1 MQSINFYQPTYFK
14 FLAVGLLFLLITLC
28 VVSCKE
34 SLPIDETSESIGSQ
48 ATLRIFSYESATFDL
63 GKEDQPS
70 VEYTFEYFDSGA
82 LNSGEVGDFLKDL
95 TFFISFNNY
104 VRSIV
109 KQEILLKKVP
119 VSEMTVNELTKN
131 LNYTLKLT
139 LDSALDKLDLSP
151 DMVGVNDQFTIDW
164 DINLKDGKTLNP
176 KCPHWP
182 VGTNTIPCDLNIEIT
197 RTLPE
202 NSFRGLYRFE
212 QQETGP
218 LGMWLFSESFE
229 AELTSNP
236 DNTLFGRTFKAKPY
250 SENFSELDSISVPI
264 LFERNITVSRFLGTG
279 YECSN
284 ETEVEIGPVPPS
296 QQYEADLFDDSEFI
310 LVITE
315 NAWGD
320 CNAEPKVAVFSATK
334 VE

>member
-1 MQSINFYQPTYFK
+1 MYTDKQQIRYIKVIMLFCLVFAGSLFTI
-14 FLAVGLLFLLITLC
+14 GCDDSLLL
-28 VVSCKE
+28 KE
-34 SLPIDETSESIGSQ
+34 ATENIDAQ
-48 ATLRIFSYESATFDL
+48 ATLRISSYESTTFDI
-63 GKEDQPS
+63 GKEEQPS
-70 VEYTFEYFDSGA
+70 VKYTFEYFDSGA
-82 LNSGEVGDFLKDL
+82 LNGGKVGDFLKDI
-95 TFFISFNNY
+95 TFFISFNNH
-104 VRSIV
+104 VRSIF
-109 KQEILLKKVP
+109 KEEILLEKVP

-176 KCPHWP
+176 KCPHQP
-182 VGTNTIPCDLNIEIT
+182 VGINTIPCDLNIEIT

-202 NSFRGLYRFE
+202 NSFTGLYRFE
-212 QQETGP
+212 QQDPGP

-236 DNTLFGRTFKAKPY
+236 DNILYGRTFKAKPY
-250 SENFSELDSISVPI
+250 ADNFSELDSISVPI
-264 LFERNITVSRFLGTG
+264 LYERNITISRFLGTG

-284 ETEVEIGPVPPS
+284 EAEVEIGPVPPS
-296 QQYEADLFDDSEFI
+296 QQYEADLSDDSEFI
-310 LVITE
+310 LVIEE
-315 NAWGD
+315 NALGL
-320 CNAEPKVAVFSATK
+320 CGAESEVAVFSATK

>member
-1 MQSINFYQPTYFK
+1 MKSIPIYQLTYFK
-14 FLAVGLLFLLITLC
+14 SLAGGLLFLVITLC

-34 SLPIDETSESIGSQ
+34 SLPIYETSESIGSQ
-48 ATLRIFSYESATFDL
+48 ATLHIISYESAAFDL
-63 GKEDQPS
+63 GKEEKPI

-82 LNSGEVGDFLKDL
+82 INGGKVGDYLKDL
-95 TFFISFNNY
+95 TFFLSFNNH

-109 KQEILLKKVP
+109 KEEILLEKVP
-119 VSEMTVNELTKN
+119 VSEMTVDELTKN

-139 LDSALDKLDLSP
+139 LDSALDKLELSP
-151 DMVGVNDQFTIDW
+151 DMVGVNDLFTIDW
-164 DINLKDGKTLNP
+164 DINLKDGRTLNP
-176 KCPHWP
+176 KCPHQP
-182 VGTNTIPCDLNIEIT
+182 VGTNTIPCGLTIEVT

-202 NSFRGLYRFE
+202 NSFRGLYQFE
-212 QQETGP
+212 QHEPGS

-236 DNTLFGRTFKAKPY
+236 DNTLFGRKFKAKPY
-250 SENFSELDSISVPI
+250 ADNFSELDSISVPI

-284 ETEVEIGPVPPS
+284 ETEVKIGPVPPS
-296 QQYEADLFDDSEFI
+296 QQYEADLSDDSEFI
-310 LVITE
+310 LVIEE
-315 NAWGD
+315 NALGV
-320 CNAEPKVAVFSATK
+320 CGAESEVAVFSATK